1 MKTIIA
7 GSRAGPKYS
16 DLTEAIKSC
25 GWSPSVIVSGTARG
39 ADQLGEAWAV
49 NNGVPIERY
58 AADWAKFG
66 RAAGPIRNKIMA
78 QNAEALIA
86 LWDGKSSGT
95 KNMIELAKTYGLKVY
110 VRILGDFV

>member
-16 DLTEAIKSC
+16 DLIEAIKSC
-25 GWSPSVIVSGTARG
+25 GWSPSVIVSGTAKG
-39 ADQLGEAWAV
+39 ADQLGESWAE

-58 AADWAKFG
+58 PADWNKFG
-66 RAAGPIRNKIMA
+66 RAAGPIRNKQMA

-110 VRILGDFV
+110 VRIFEDFV